1 MKKVFAIFAIAGMLV
16 ACGDGDKKTDDAK
29 EGAEQMMN
37 DAKEGADNM
46 MQKADSTVDAVVDS
60 AKTMVEEAT
69 K

>member
-16 ACGDGDKKTDDAK
+16 ACGDGDKKTD
-29 EGAEQMMN
+29 